1 MHAQDRQ
8 AIDALFVRL
17 ADIERRSAPR
27 DPDAEAFIRQR
38 MSEQHG
44 APYFMAQTIVMQQ
57 QALEEAQRRI
67 DTLERAAPQRGM
79 PESRGAPER
88 SSFFGNRA
96 PDRGPQQDRDQ
107 PAGGRGGFLA
117 GAAQTA
123 MGVAGG
129 VLLGNM
135 LGGLFGGSRPAEA
148 APPAAAP
155 PNAEQGAPAAAEEGG
170 GSDSWFGGDEEM

>member
-8 AIDALFVRL
+8 AIEALFVRL

-67 DTLERAAPQRGM
+67 DALERAP
-79 PESRGAPER
+79 SRGAPEARGVPER
-88 SSFFGNRA
+88 SSLFGNREPERA
-96 PDRGPQQDRDQ
+96 LPQGRDQ
-107 PAGGRGGFLA
+107 SAGGRGGFLA

-129 VLLGNM
+129 MLLGNM

-170 GSDSWFGGDEEM
+170 GLDSWFGGDEEM